1 MLLLFLGILHRI
13 GFWSSDAF
21 FMVFQTRGVPGIHS
35 DKPEGTYDKDKFQ
48 KKTSQTDQLC
58 NSSQFLG
65 ALQRIIKD

>member
-1 MLLLFLGILHRI
+1 
-13 GFWSSDAF
+13 
-21 FMVFQTRGVPGIHS
+21 MVFQTQGVPGIHS
-35 DKPEGTYDKDKFQ
+35 DKPEGTYDKDKCQ